1 MGWSIFNTTAESL
14 QLSFGNASLTI
25 ITAFILGIIISLTYI
40 KTYAKGYYSQSFVL
54 TLIMMPCVV
63 AVIILLIGTN
73 IASAF
78 GLSGAFSIIRFR
90 SAPGDPKDISYVL
103 FCMGAG
109 LACGVGVYGYALFF
123 TIVLCALMYLLCKVN
138 FGAKK
143 STDKLLKVIIPE
155 DLDYQGVFDDIFDTY
170 TYRHE
175 LKKVKT
181 TDLGTLYELV
191 YLVSMK
197 MNVKEKDFL
206 DELRCRNGNLNI
218 VLTMNADPAE
228 Q

>member
-1 MGWSIFNTTAESL
+1 
-14 QLSFGNASLTI
+14 
-25 ITAFILGIIISLTYI
+25 
-40 KTYAKGYYSQSFVL
+40 
-54 TLIMMPCVV
+54 MMPCVV

-109 LACGVGVYGYALFF
+109 LACGVGVYAYALFF
-123 TIVLCALMYLLCKVN
+123 TVLLCIIMVILCKTN
-138 FGAKK
+138 FGAKN
-143 STDKLLKVIIPE
+143 STDKILKIIIPE
-155 DLDYQGVFDDIFDTY
+155 DLDYQGAFDDIFETY
-170 TYRHE
+170 TYRYD
-175 LKKVKT
+175 LKRVKT

-191 YLVSMK
+191 YIISMK
-197 MNVKEKDFL
+197 SNVKEKDFI

-218 VLTMNADPAE
+218 TLSMNPDPAD
-228 Q
+228 

>member
-1 MGWSIFNTTAESL
+1 MDLLFNPAANGL
-14 QLSFGNASLTI
+14 QLSLSSATLTI
-25 ITAFILGIIISLTYI
+25 LTSFILGLIISFTYI
-40 KTYAKGYYSQSFVL
+40 KTCSRGYYSQSFVL

-109 LACGVGVYGYALFF
+109 LACGVGVYAYAMFF
-123 TIVLCALMYLLCKVN
+123 TVCLCIIMVILCKIN
-138 FGAKK
+138 FGAKS
-143 STDKLLKVIIPE
+143 STEKILKIIIPE
-155 DLDYQGVFDDIFDTY
+155 DLDYQGAFDDIFETY
-170 TYRHE
+170 TYRYE
-175 LKKVKT
+175 LKRVKT

-191 YLVSMK
+191 YIISMK
-197 MNVKEKDFL
+197 SNMKEKDFI

-218 VLTMNADPAE
+218 TLSMNADPAD
-228 Q
+228 

>member
-1 MGWSIFNTTAESL
+1 MGQLFNVTAEAL
-14 QLSFGNASLTI
+14 QLSLGTASLTI
-25 ITAFILGIIISLTYI
+25 ITSFILGLIISFTYI
-40 KTYAKGYYSQSFVL
+40 KTCSKGYYSQSFVL

-109 LACGVGVYGYALFF
+109 LACGVGVYGYAIFF
-123 TIVLCALMYLLCKVN
+123 TICLCAIMVILCKTN
-138 FGAKK
+138 FGAKN
-143 STDKLLKVIIPE
+143 STEKILKVIIPE
-155 DLDYQGVFDDIFDTY
+155 DLDYQGVFDDIFETY

-175 LKKVKT
+175 LRRVKT

-191 YLVSMK
+191 YVISMRT
-197 MNVKEKDFL
+197 NVKEKEFL

-218 VLTMNADPAE
+218 TLSMNADHE